1 MPKKQGVIRGP
12 SGRFLPGNGP
22 PAGPGR
28 PKGLAAMVQA
38 ETRDG
43 AELVAFM
50 VRVLRDAGQKT
61 DVRMQAAQWL
71 ADRGFGKAVQVL
83 EGTMS
88 TTVDAT
94 VTHLD
99 GVREQIR
106 ERLTRDRDDADA
118 IARRLLGH

>member
-1 MPKKQGVIRGP
+1 MPKNRGITRGP
-12 SGRFLPGNGP
+12 SGRFLSNDGNG
-22 PAGPGR
+22 GGR

-50 VRVLRDAGQKT
+50 LRVLRAGEQKT
-61 DVRMQAAQWL
+61 ELRMQAAQWL
-71 ADRGFGKAVQVL
+71 ADRGFGKAVVQL

-99 GVREQIR
+99 GVRAQIR
-106 ERLTRDRDDADA
+106 ERLTRDRDDADD